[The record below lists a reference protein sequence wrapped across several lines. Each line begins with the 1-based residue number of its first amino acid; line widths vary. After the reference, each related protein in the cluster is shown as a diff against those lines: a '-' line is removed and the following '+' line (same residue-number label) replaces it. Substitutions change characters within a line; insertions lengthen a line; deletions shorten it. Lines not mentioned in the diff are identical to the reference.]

1 MFKSLG
7 KQGRTNKN
15 RIQGRYQFAPQRVF
29 HSGCGEVKWKGREYG
44 ATGEAIT
51 KSTITAIKLLFL
63 RYFQRKVLCNSGL
76 QAKSTT
82 FAYNNSTRDK
92 NIQILGLKN
101 IEIQVITNL
110 SQEEQIEV
118 INMKENEIFSI
129 VRNGLYD
136 QYLKLITNI
145 DINSQNEYGQN
156 LLQEAIEANKDKIA
170 IDLVNKR
177 IDINHQ
183 DDKGFS
189 SLHYCAQFSNINIA
203 ELLLKNNANIN
214 IVDSYGNNPLWT
226 AVFNTC
232 EDYQMVRLFMKY
244 GADAHHKNKANR
256 SPIDFAQQIEDVDM
270 VKILLG

>member
-1 MFKSLG
+1 MEKFQK
-7 KQGRTNKN
+7 KN
-15 RIQGRYQFAPQRVF
+15 
-29 HSGCGEVKWKGREYG
+29 S
-44 ATGEAIT
+44 
-51 KSTITAIKLLFL
+51 
-63 RYFQRKVLCNSGL
+63 
-76 QAKSTT
+76 
-82 FAYNNSTRDK
+82 
-92 NIQILGLKN
+92 LKN

-118 INMKENEIFSI
+118 TNMKENEIFSI

-136 QYLKLITNI
+136 QYLKLINNV
-145 DINSQNEYGQN
+145 DINSQNEFGQN
-156 LLQEAIEANKDKIA
+156 LLQEAIEANIDKIA

-183 DDKGFS
+183 DDKGLS
-189 SLHYCAQFSNINIA
+189 SLHYCAQFSNIHIA

-226 AVFNTC
+226 AVFNAC
-232 EDYQMVRLFMKY
+232 DDYQMVRLFMKY

-256 SPIDFAQQIEDVDM
+256 SPVDFAQQIEDIDM

>member
-1 MFKSLG
+1 MEKFQK
-7 KQGRTNKN
+7 KN
-15 RIQGRYQFAPQRVF
+15 
-29 HSGCGEVKWKGREYG
+29 S
-44 ATGEAIT
+44 
-51 KSTITAIKLLFL
+51 
-63 RYFQRKVLCNSGL
+63 
-76 QAKSTT
+76 
-82 FAYNNSTRDK
+82 
-92 NIQILGLKN
+92 LKN

-129 VRNGLYD
+129 VRNGPYD

-145 DINSQNEYGQN
+145 DINSQTEYGQN
-156 LLQEAIEANKDKIA
+156 LLQEAIGANKDKIA